1 MPIETS
7 SGDAYM
13 RLIASTITCVLTVFG
28 RKMMVNVDNGGSET
42 MVNWGDPEY
51 SCPSRK
57 SCV

>member
-42 MVNWGDPEY
+42 IVNWGDPEY
-51 SCPSRK
+51 SCPSR
-57 SCV
+57 